1 MRDIVVQYVAD
12 CPNLS
17 VVLDRLAQAGET
29 EAAITLYE
37 VRPDEPTADGF
48 AGSPTVLIDGLNPL
62 GPTGSLNGSSIL
74 YSAAM
79 NRPNAL
85 RLRLSM

>member
-1 MRDIVVQYVAD
+1 VRDIVVQYVAD

-37 VRPDEPTADGF
+37 VRPDEPTPDGF

-62 GPTGSLNGSSIL
+62 GPTGSDGSVSCTLRIPSVAQL
-74 YSAAM
+74 RAALE
-79 NRPNAL
+79 R
-85 RLRLSM
+85 